1 MKQVNT
7 LLYCLGE
14 EADAVLAST
23 HATEEEKKSYDSV
36 LGKFDSFFKV
46 RKNVIFERARFNRR
60 NQLNGES
67 AEQYIMELYTLLE
80 NCDFNEMKGEMI
92 RDRLVVG
99 IKDSALSERLQLDSN
114 FTLEMAKKAICQRE
128 AVQEQQLQLKGVGQG
143 ILPVLEELKTGG
155 REHSKGNEK
164 RPKAA
169 RTRYSLQPK
178 QYCKRCGKGQHPK
191 EKCPARDA
199 SCHRCHRKRHYS
211 SRCLSKSISELEAS
225 LDTAFLNSLSDQTET
240 SWQAKIELEGIK
252 TTFKLDTGAE
262 VTAISDSTF
271 HNHLKH
277 QKLAKPTKI
286 LFGSSRRPLEVLGQF
301 KGELKHKNTAVIYS
315 KDICSQRTEDRPAR
329 PPSNYST

>member
-1 MKQVNT
+1 MAQIQLKPPEPFNFKTPDDWPRWKRRFGQFRVASGLIEESPTKQVNT

-14 EADAVLAST
+14 EAYPVLAST

-114 FTLEMAKKAICQRE
+114 FTLEMAEKAIRQRE

-169 RTRYSLQPK
+169 MTRYSLQPK
-178 QYCKRCGKGQHPK
+178 QYCKRCGKGQHRK

-211 SRCLSKSISELEAS
+211 SRCLSKSISELEAPLIQPS
-225 LDTAFLNSLSDQTET
+225 STPYQT
-240 SWQAKIELEGIK
+240 K
-252 TTFKLDTGAE
+252 
-262 VTAISDSTF
+262 
-271 HNHLKH
+271 
-277 QKLAKPTKI
+277 QKPP
-286 LFGSSRRPLEVLGQF
+286 GRR
-301 KGELKHKNTAVIYS
+301 K
-315 KDICSQRTEDRPAR
+315 
-329 PPSNYST
+329 